1 MFFLIKLLYFSKFSL
16 ATSNSKPKCIVV
28 YSTCVCPAWIQPI
41 FFFFFGFSQFK
52 VHLSPKFDYLE
63 AFHAYTLEGLDK
75 GLFT

>member
-41 FFFFFGFSQFK
+41 K

-63 AFHAYTLEGLDK
+63 AFHAYILGGLDK